1 MPENIKK
8 IQNAVA
14 ESEFDAL
21 LITSPQNRFYATG
34 FMSSAGEIIITA
46 DDAVLYIDA
55 RYVEE
60 AAANIKTARV
70 ERMMNRAKSFEILSD
85 YFSKKGVKTLAVE
98 ESSLSYSQYRVYADN
113 LPVELVNGSKL
124 LSDLR
129 SIKSPEELELLIAA
143 QRLAERAFNATV
155 PLITRRMTEKDFAAE
170 LVGNMLK
177 LGADDKAFS
186 TISVTGAHTSSPHGH
201 PDDRLIGD
209 GFFTIDFGARLGG
222 YNSDTTRTLCVGEPT
237 REMEKVYNTV
247 LAAQTAAINAAK
259 AGMTGK
265 ELDGIARQVIA
276 DAGYGEYFSH
286 SLSHGLGIDVHESPN
301 ASQASQDILRAGA
314 VISAEP
320 GIYIPG
326 KFGVRIEDVI
336 YITETGCIDITNL
349 PKELTVLD
357 I

>member
-8 IQNAVA
+8 IQKAVA

-21 LITSPQNRFYATG
+21 LITSAQNRFYATG
-34 FMSSAGEIIITA
+34 FRSSAGEIIITA

-70 ERMMNRAKSFEILSD
+70 ERMMNRARSFEILAD
-85 YFSKKGVKTLAVE
+85 YFKKAGVKTLAVE
-98 ESSLSYSQYRVYADN
+98 ESSLSYTQYRTYADN
-113 LPVELVNGSKL
+113 LPVELTDGSKL

-143 QRLAERAFNATV
+143 QRLAERAFNATI
-155 PLITRRMTEKDFAAE
+155 PMITRRMTEKDFDAE
-170 LVGNMLK
+170 LVSNMLK
-177 LGADDKAFS
+177 LGADDKAFP
-186 TISVTGAHTSSPHGH
+186 TISVTGTHTSSPHGH
-201 PDDRLIGD
+201 PDGRLIGD
-209 GFFTIDFGARLGG
+209 GFLTIDFGAKLNG
-222 YNSDTTRTLCVGEPT
+222 YNSDTTRTICIGEPT
-237 REMEKVYNTV
+237 KEMEKVYHTV
-247 LAAQTAAINAAK
+247 LDAQVTAIRAAK
-259 AGMTGK
+259 PGMVGK

-286 SLSHGLGIDVHESPN
+286 SLSHGLGIDVHESPY
-301 ASQASQDILRAGA
+301 ASTASNDILKPGA
-314 VISAEP
+314 VISMEP

-336 YITETGCIDITNL
+336 YFTEDGCVDITNL
-349 PKELTVLD
+349 PKDLLVLD